1 MGGAALRRLTMDD
14 GAREPWL
21 PDLCRLQ
28 RLAIMFAVAELAVLV
43 VALAPDGGRE
53 WSLARFVS
61 ASGFALWLALTM
73 AVLLCALRT
82 WLSRW
87 SRPVGGL
94 IAVLLSAWVTAI
106 GALLLYAVDA
116 ALGYGLVPGG
126 VTSGRFAWGTAAV
139 AALIVAVVLRYLYAV
154 DRWQAQVQA
163 SARAQADALQA
174 RIRPHFLFNSM
185 NTIAGVLRRDPAVA
199 ERAVLDLSD
208 LFRAALGAG
217 EGDSTLAEEVA
228 LAERYLAIEQ
238 LRLGDRLRVEW
249 ERVEPLP
256 WELPLPR
263 LLLQPLVENAVL
275 HGISRLPAGGTVR
288 IGLVVEAGELR
299 VSVRNPAPPPPPP
312 GVPAR
317 RAGDGAGHAQRNI
330 GDRLAFALPGAGM
343 SSGWD
348 AGEGG
353 SYYLV
358 ELRVPLGKAPA
369 PAGDAGRR
377 KG

>member
-1 MGGAALRRLTMDD
+1 MDAA
-14 GAREPWL
+14 AREPWL

-28 RLAIMFAVAELAVLV
+28 RLAIMFGVAELAVIV
-43 VALAPDGGRE
+43 VALAPDGGRA
-53 WSLARFVS
+53 WSLARFLS

-73 AVLLCALRT
+73 AVLLCALRAR
-82 WLSRW
+82 LSRW
-87 SRPVGGL
+87 SRPVGG
-94 IAVLLSAWVTAI
+94 AVAVALSAWVAAI
-106 GALLLYAVDA
+106 GAVLLYAIDA
-116 ALGYGLVPGG
+116 SLGYGFVPGG
-126 VTSGRFAWGTAAV
+126 VTSGRFAFGTAAI

-217 EGDSTLAEEVA
+217 EGDSTLEEEVA

-238 LRLGDRLRVEW
+238 LRLGDRLRIEW
-249 ERVEPLP
+249 ERVEPFP
-256 WELPLPR
+256 WHLPLPR

-275 HGISRLPAGGTVR
+275 HGVSRLPAGGTVR
-288 IGLVVEAGELR
+288 IELLAGPGELR
-299 VSVRNPAPPPPPP
+299 VRVRNPAPPPRPAGLP
-312 GVPAR
+312 GH
-317 RAGDGAGHAQRNI
+317 RAGDGAGHAQHNI
-330 GDRLAFALPGAGM
+330 GDRLAFAVPGARM
-343 SSGWD
+343 TSGWD
-348 AGEGG
+348 GDDGRG
-353 SYYLV
+353 YYLV